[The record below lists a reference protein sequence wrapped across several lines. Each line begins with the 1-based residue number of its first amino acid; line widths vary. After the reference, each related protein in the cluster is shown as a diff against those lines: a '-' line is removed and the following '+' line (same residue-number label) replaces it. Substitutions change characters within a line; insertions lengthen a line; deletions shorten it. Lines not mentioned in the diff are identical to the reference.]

1 MKQYEGLS
9 ENDWK
14 IITIALQ
21 KLPITGAE
29 APMIVNLLRKVEME
43 MGLSM
48 IPKESRPQVGD
59 IVQEEQNQE

>member
-14 IITIALQ
+14 IIIIALQ
-21 KLPITGAE
+21 KLPITGVE
-29 APMIVNLLRKVEME
+29 APMIANLLRKVEME

-59 IVQEEQNQE
+59 IIQEEQNQE

>member
-21 KLPITGAE
+21 KLPITGVE
-29 APMIVNLLRKVEME
+29 APMIANLLRKVEME

-59 IVQEEQNQE
+59 IIQEEQNQE